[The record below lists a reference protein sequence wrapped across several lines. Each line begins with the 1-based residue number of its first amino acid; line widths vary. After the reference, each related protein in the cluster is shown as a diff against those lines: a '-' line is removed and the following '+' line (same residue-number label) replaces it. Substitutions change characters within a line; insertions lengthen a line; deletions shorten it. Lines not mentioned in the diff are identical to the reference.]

1 MCRICDCRYSVR
13 EKIAAHDFVEQMR
26 EYYGLPEKYSKDRS
40 RKNERKSIIN
50 KIEHQLYRLQSDS
63 SYTKELRGLLNAVE
77 PISDIQNKF
86 ENIMISYYKEK
97 LNLGG

>member
-13 EKIAAHDFVEQMR
+13 EKIAAHDFSEQMR
-26 EYYGLPEKYSKDRS
+26 EYYGYPEKHLKDRS
-40 RKNERKSIIN
+40 RKNVRKSIIN
-50 KIEHQLYRLQSDS
+50 RIEHQLYRIHDS
-63 SYTKELRGLLNAVE
+63 NYTQELRGLLNIVE
-77 PISDIQNKF
+77 PITEIQTKF